1 MHISHI
7 GQSTLFTP
15 HRNLSLKNVLHVPSS
30 QQNLVSIHRFTHD
43 NHVFVEYH
51 PYVFF
56 VQDPIM
62 RKVLLR
68 GRCKGGLYPFPSLEQ
83 STSKC
88 ALSTIKPTITHWHEC
103 LGHPSMVIVQR
114 ILDDNKLACSR
125 ASESTVVGDACQ
137 CAKSHQLPFVRSLSM
152 SKAPLELVFQMCGV
166 LLLVLLVAIA
176 TM

>member
-1 MHISHI
+1 
-7 GQSTLFTP
+7 
-15 HRNLSLKNVLHVPSS
+15 
-30 QQNLVSIHRFTHD
+30 
-43 NHVFVEYH
+43 
-51 PYVFF
+51 
-56 VQDPIM
+56 M

-68 GRCKGGLYPFPSLEQ
+68 GKCKGGLYPFPSLEQ

-125 ASESTVVGDACQ
+125 ASELTVVRDACQ

-152 SKAPLELVFQMCGV
+152 SKAPLELVFSDVWGPAPSSVGRNCYYV
-166 LLLVLLVAIA
+166 SFIEDYSRF
-176 TM
+176 TWIFC